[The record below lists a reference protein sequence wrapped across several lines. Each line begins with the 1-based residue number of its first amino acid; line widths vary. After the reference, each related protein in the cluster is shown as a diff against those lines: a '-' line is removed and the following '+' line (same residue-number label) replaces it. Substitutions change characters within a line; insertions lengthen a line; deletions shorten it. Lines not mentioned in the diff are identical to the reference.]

1 MAEES
6 GAVPKLGGLWDFISQ
21 VTSSED
27 AEEEEDTSP
36 EKLIK
41 VIDMVPGWKK
51 ECSGFNSNGWE
62 EFTFQ
67 EHITIFLAQTCLGAF
82 KP

>member
-1 MAEES
+1 MLIWVFEDILSVAMAEES

-41 VIDMVPGWKK
+41 VIDMVPRWKIV
-51 ECSGFNSNGWE
+51 CS
-62 EFTFQ
+62 
-67 EHITIFLAQTCLGAF
+67 
-82 KP
+82 